1 MSSSKSSTWVILFL
15 GWFEIGLF
23 WSKQILI
30 VMLDSNVMFNQMFV
44 SRYSFWFWAKT
55 LDIKLKRPMNYLS
68 IGGKS
73 VIKND
78 QSKLTR
84 WDVIIYDME
93 VPGKP
98 FEECCAKLIHILYTK
113 PKKSCNIKSY
123 FQILLWWLIFHDNF
137 NENAE
142 K

>member
-1 MSSSKSSTWVILFL
+1 
-15 GWFEIGLF
+15 
-23 WSKQILI
+23 
-30 VMLDSNVMFNQMFV
+30 
-44 SRYSFWFWAKT
+44 
-55 LDIKLKRPMNYLS
+55 MNYLS

-98 FEECCAKLIHILYTK
+98 FKEFRYKIAQKLLRI
-113 PKKSCNIKSY
+113 
-123 FQILLWWLIFHDNF
+123 
-137 NENAE
+137 A
-142 K
+142 

>member
-1 MSSSKSSTWVILFL
+1 MSYNMIH
-15 GWFEIGLF
+15 
-23 WSKQILI
+23 LI
-30 VMLDSNVMFNQMFV
+30 RMTYFCATYYIIWYV
-44 SRYSFWFWAKT
+44 
-55 LDIKLKRPMNYLS
+55 KRPMNYLS

-98 FEECCAKLIHILYTK
+98 FKEFRYKITQKLV
-113 PKKSCNIKSY
+113 S
-123 FQILLWWLIFHDNF
+123 
-137 NENAE
+137 
-142 K
+142 

>member
-1 MSSSKSSTWVILFL
+1 
-15 GWFEIGLF
+15 
-23 WSKQILI
+23 
-30 VMLDSNVMFNQMFV
+30 
-44 SRYSFWFWAKT
+44 
-55 LDIKLKRPMNYLS
+55 MNYLS

-98 FEECCAKLIHILYTK
+98 FKDYVTMA
-113 PKKSCNIKSY
+113 
-123 FQILLWWLIFHDNF
+123 F
-137 NENAE
+137 
-142 K
+142 

>member
-1 MSSSKSSTWVILFL
+1 
-15 GWFEIGLF
+15 
-23 WSKQILI
+23 
-30 VMLDSNVMFNQMFV
+30 
-44 SRYSFWFWAKT
+44 
-55 LDIKLKRPMNYLS
+55 MNYLS

-98 FEECCAKLIHILYTK
+98 FEECCAKLIYILYTFNCSK
-113 PKKSCNIKSY
+113 FALDISCS
-123 FQILLWWLIFHDNF
+123 LLDKNFHY
-137 NENAE
+137 
-142 K
+142 

>member
-1 MSSSKSSTWVILFL
+1 
-15 GWFEIGLF
+15 
-23 WSKQILI
+23 
-30 VMLDSNVMFNQMFV
+30 
-44 SRYSFWFWAKT
+44 
-55 LDIKLKRPMNYLS
+55 MNYLS

-98 FEECCAKLIHILYTK
+98 LILK
-113 PKKSCNIKSY
+113 NIGR
-123 FQILLWWLIFHDNF
+123 LAH
-137 NENAE
+137 
-142 K
+142 

>member
-1 MSSSKSSTWVILFL
+1 
-15 GWFEIGLF
+15 
-23 WSKQILI
+23 
-30 VMLDSNVMFNQMFV
+30 
-44 SRYSFWFWAKT
+44 
-55 LDIKLKRPMNYLS
+55 MNYLS

-98 FEECCAKLIHILYTK
+98 FKDYVIMALPINLI
-113 PKKSCNIKSY
+113 S
-123 FQILLWWLIFHDNF
+123 DNVGTTF
-137 NENAE
+137 SI
-142 K
+142 

>member
-1 MSSSKSSTWVILFL
+1 MWYTEVKYMKIYKKYMIWYF
-15 GWFEIGLF
+15 
-23 WSKQILI
+23 
-30 VMLDSNVMFNQMFV
+30 
-44 SRYSFWFWAKT
+44 
-55 LDIKLKRPMNYLS
+55 KRPMNYLS

-98 FEECCAKLIHILYTK
+98 FKE
-113 PKKSCNIKSY
+113 
-123 FQILLWWLIFHDNF
+123 
-137 NENAE
+137 
-142 K
+142 